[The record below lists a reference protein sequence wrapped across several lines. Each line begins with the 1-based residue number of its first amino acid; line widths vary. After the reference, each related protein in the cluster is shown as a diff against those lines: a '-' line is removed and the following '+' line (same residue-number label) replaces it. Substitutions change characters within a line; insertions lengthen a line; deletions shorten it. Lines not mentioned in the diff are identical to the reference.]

1 MKLLRQGGGAVLDS
15 LYENISYALEQMCF
29 VCTFGNIVEPMSY
42 DGQLWSRATVSPSR
56 CGIFLLLVI
65 ACEIENNL
73 GK

>member
-1 MKLLRQGGGAVLDS
+1 MKLLRLGGGAVLDS

-56 CGIFLLLVI
+56 
-65 ACEIENNL
+65 
-73 GK
+73 